1 MDVPLSFWIGFNVF
15 VLLMLALDLGVFN
28 RKAHVVS
35 LKEAGAWTALWVSLA
50 LLFNVG
56 VYFLGGP
63 QAGLEFLT
71 GYLIEYSLSV
81 DNIFVFVLLF
91 SSFGVPAQYQ
101 HRVLFWGILGALI
114 MRGTMIA
121 LGVALINSFHWIIY
135 VFGAFLIFA
144 GIRMF
149 FSDEGETVDLERNAI
164 LRFLRRVFPVTDG
177 YRGQQFVVRENGV
190 RMITPLLLVLV
201 LIEVT
206 DLIFAVDSIPAIF
219 AITQEPFIVYT
230 SNIFAILGL
239 RSLYFLLAG
248 IIHKFVYLRY
258 GLATVLTFVGV
269 KMLTEDLL
277 HIPVTVSLA
286 VIVTVLAT
294 SIIASLLSG
303 KEKEA
308 AKAPEVTEVTRE
320 GD

>member
-15 VLLMLALDLGVFN
+15 VLAMLALDLGVFN
-28 RKAHVVS
+28 RKAHVVTVR
-35 LKEAGAWTALWVSLA
+35 EAGSWTAVWVSLA
-50 LLFNVG
+50 LTFNVG
-56 VYFLGGP
+56 LYFVAGP

-91 SSFGVPAQYQ
+91 TSFAVPPQYQ

-114 MRGTMIA
+114 MRGTMIG
-121 LGVALINSFHWIIY
+121 LGVALITSFHWIIY
-135 VFGAFLIFA
+135 LFGAFLVFA
-144 GIRMF
+144 GVRMF
-149 FSDEGETVDLERNAI
+149 FSDEEETVDLERNVV

-177 YRGQQFVVRENGV
+177 YRGQRFVVRENGK

-258 GLATVLTFVGV
+258 GLAAVLSFVGI
-269 KMLTEDLL
+269 KMLITDLY
-277 HIPVTVSLA
+277 HIPTLVSLG
-286 VIVTVLAT
+286 VIVSVLAT
-294 SIIASLLSG
+294 SIVASLLSS
-303 KEKEA
+303 KSKDVEPKPPEA
-308 AKAPEVTEVTRE
+308 T
-320 GD
+320 G